1 MKKNSKN
8 LQRIQDMLDGNY
20 NRKTQVGYETENV
33 SHKVGDIWT
42 DDDGV
47 KWEQKNGYRMKL
59 SVMPNKGIGDQC
71 TDCKKI
77 CQNRLDKPTYSR
89 MQRCFNCQIS
99 FESRLKRM
107 KIGES
112 NNKWVFWVHLQ
123 QMKRW
128 DAMDSEA
135 MAMFEEMNRSSSPF
149 DETVMAAIGNSNVDS
164 TIKVNKKLTG
174 S

>member
-59 SVMPNKGIGDQC
+59 SVMPNKGIGD
-71 TDCKKI
+71 
-77 CQNRLDKPTYSR
+77 
-89 MQRCFNCQIS
+89 
-99 FESRLKRM
+99 
-107 KIGES
+107 
-112 NNKWVFWVHLQ
+112 
-123 QMKRW
+123 
-128 DAMDSEA
+128 
-135 MAMFEEMNRSSSPF
+135 
-149 DETVMAAIGNSNVDS
+149 
-164 TIKVNKKLTG
+164 
-174 S
+174 